1 MKKTL
6 KSLRFYVNKICNDLH
21 LQLQEVGSDT
31 YFNSEKQPD
40 FISITYK
47 VDRSNL
53 LIKIATNCG
62 IFDIT
67 GHTSSINTL
76 SKLVELDRALWKVRA
91 E

>member
-1 MKKTL
+1 MKKTP
-6 KSLRFYVNKICNDLH
+6 KSLRFYVNKFSKELR
-21 LQLQEVGSDT
+21 LQLQEVESDT

-40 FISITYK
+40 FITITYK

-62 IFDIT
+62 IFDIA
-67 GHTSSINTL
+67 GHTGSINTL